1 MLPSRYNLP
10 FTRGNQSCR
19 VNYVRSFMRF
29 SLTVLLLLGAD
40 FLGITHRCNAA
51 PQAPAGATQAHQA
64 PATAT
69 EPAQRVAT
77 QPGATQQSTATA
89 TIPTDPR
96 ALYEALNALR
106 PDGARVYTVKDLTL
120 RRDVVSFTFTE
131 GKLAFLEPLGGR
143 ITGAVF
149 SGRGHVIA
157 TPHERGER
165 RSLAQFI
172 GVPILD
178 QPFSDAYIRFSDDTA
193 AELQHQLAQDG
204 VEPVSDPDFTAHWNP
219 LAAGLAPTHSL
230 RTMVDFLAAEPIPY
244 FYILLQTVGAGP
256 VEVCV
261 DSRREEQV
269 SIGQPRFA
277 DGIRSYDVW
286 ASFRARSSPAT
297 HTEAFV
303 PLDYRVDSTLAED
316 LGLQGTTTLHLRA
329 GSSGERVVAV
339 ELSRHLTVDE
349 IQGEDG
355 QPLPYFQNEELS
367 RRDAARRG
375 NDFILV
381 VLPAGKPAGADFHL
395 QISYHGSVITDAGN
409 GAYFVGERGT
419 WYAHIGGEHFT
430 PFDLSFHWPKRL
442 TLVATGTESEARED
456 AETKSGRWRSQT
468 PFPTSGFNLSQYQ
481 MASTSGPPKIQVYAN
496 KQLEEAII
504 ARLQTA
510 APNAVPPASML
521 DRYKD
526 TDQLSGALDQAPA
539 PSPTF
544 ALKQLGASVQDSIH
558 FFDNVNGAY
567 PFDHL
572 DVAQIPGSFGQ
583 GWPGLVYLSTL
594 AFLPAETQE
603 RAGLNEWAQ
612 SEARDLMPFHEVAHQ
627 WWGNLTGAA
636 SYRDVWIQEAMA
648 NYLALWYAD
657 SKRPGQHQLTNW
669 LEHYRTELTT
679 KIPGTDHSIEA
690 VGPLV
695 LGPRLASLKV
705 PDAYSTL
712 IYGKGTWVI
721 HMLREMLRDPG
732 APSGKDQDARFRD
745 LLRSILAEHR
755 FRPLSTA
762 DFQHAV
768 EQHMTPAMDLE
779 GTHRMDWFFDQWV
792 RGTDL
797 PHYSVKFEVK
807 PRGTAFVVTGKLEQ
821 LGTEDV
827 FTAAVPLYVVRV
839 AGKPERLGVVVT
851 TGAETRFQ
859 FESRVRPTRIVI
871 DPNLTLLWNKG

>member
-1 MLPSRYNLP
+1 
-10 FTRGNQSCR
+10 
-19 VNYVRSFMRF
+19 MRF
-29 SLTVLLLLGAD
+29 SLAVLLLLGAD
-40 FLGITHRCNAA
+40 FVGITHRSNAA
-51 PQAPAGATQAHQA
+51 PRAPASAQRAQA
-64 PATAT
+64 PATT
-69 EPAQRVAT
+69 IEPAQPAVT
-77 QPGATQQSTATA
+77 QSGATQQTTPSA
-89 TIPTDPR
+89 TIPADPR
-96 ALYEALNALR
+96 ALYEALNDLR
-106 PDGARVYTVKDLTL
+106 PDGAHVYTVKDLTL
-120 RRDVVSFTFTE
+120 RRDLVSFTFSE
-131 GKLAFLEPLGGR
+131 GKLAFLEPLGGH

-149 SGRGHVIA
+149 SGSGRVIA

-178 QPFSDAYIRFSDDTA
+178 QPFSDAYIRFTDDTA
-193 AELQHQLAQDG
+193 AELQRQLAEDG
-204 VEPVSDPDFTAHWNP
+204 VEPVNDPDFTAHWNP
-219 LAAGLAPTHSL
+219 FAEGLAPTHSL
-230 RTMVDFLAAEPIPY
+230 RTMVDWLAAEPVPY
-244 FYILLQTVGAGP
+244 FYILLQTVESGP
-256 VEVCV
+256 VEVSV
-261 DSRREEQV
+261 DYRREEQV
-269 SIGQPRFA
+269 TIGQPRFA
-277 DGIRSYDVW
+277 DGIRTYDVW
-286 ASFRARSSPAT
+286 ASFRAENAPAT

-303 PLDYRVDSTLAED
+303 PLDYRVDSTIAED
-316 LGLQGTTTLHLRA
+316 LSLQGKTTLHLRA
-329 GSSGERVVAV
+329 GRTGDRVVAV
-339 ELSRHLTVDE
+339 ELSHHLAVDE

-375 NDFILV
+375 DDFILV
-381 VLPAGKPAGADFHL
+381 VLPTGKPAGADFHL
-395 QISYHGSVITDAGN
+395 QISYHGAVIADAGN
-409 GAYFVGERGT
+409 GAYFVGERGA

-430 PFDLSFHWPKRL
+430 PFDITFHWPKRL
-442 TLVATGTESEARED
+442 TLVATGDETEAREEG
-456 AETKSGRWRSQT
+456 ETKSGRWRSET

-481 MASTSGPPKIQVYAN
+481 VASTAGQPKIQVYAN
-496 KQLEEAII
+496 KELENAIL

-510 APNAVPPASML
+510 GPNSVPPPSLL

-526 TDQLSGALDQAPA
+526 TDQLSGALDQAPT
-539 PSPTF
+539 PSPTS
-544 ALKQLGASVQDSIH
+544 ALKQLGASVQDSIR
-558 FFDNVNGAY
+558 FFDNVNGAF

-594 AFLPAETQE
+594 AFLPPETQE

-636 SYRDVWIQEAMA
+636 SYRDAWIQEAMA

-657 SKRPGQHQLTNW
+657 TKKPGQHRLTNW
-669 LEHYRTELTT
+669 LEHYREALTA
-679 KIPGTDHSIEA
+679 KAPGTDHSMND

-695 LGPRLASLKV
+695 LGPRLTSAKV
-705 PDAYSTL
+705 PDAYNTL
-712 IYGKGTWVI
+712 IYGKGTWII
-721 HMLREMLRDPG
+721 HMLREMLRDPN
-732 APSGKDQDARFRD
+732 AKDQDARFRE
-745 LLRSILAEHR
+745 LLRAILAEHR

-797 PHYSVKFEVK
+797 PRYSVKFEVK
-807 PRGTAFVVTGKLEQ
+807 PRGNAFVVSGRLEQ
-821 LGTEDV
+821 SGTEDT
-827 FTAAVPLYVVRV
+827 FTAAVPLYAVRV

-851 TGAETRFQ
+851 TGTETRFQ

>member
-1 MLPSRYNLP
+1 
-10 FTRGNQSCR
+10 
-19 VNYVRSFMRF
+19 MRF

-40 FLGITHRCNAA
+40 FLGITHRSSAA
-51 PQAPAGATQAHQA
+51 PQVPSTTGAATQSSA
-64 PATAT
+64 PLSAASPNSS
-69 EPAQRVAT
+69 PAA
-77 QPGATQQSTATA
+77 
-89 TIPTDPR
+89 PTDPR

-120 RRDVVSFTFTE
+120 RRDIMSFTFTE

-193 AELQHQLAQDG
+193 AELMHELAQDG
-204 VEPVSDPDFTAHWNP
+204 VEPANDLDFTAHWNP

-230 RTMVDFLAAEPIPY
+230 RTMVDYLAAEPIPY
-244 FYILLQTVGAGP
+244 FYILLQTDTAGP

-261 DSRREEQV
+261 DYRREEQV
-269 SIGQPRFA
+269 TIGQPRFSE
-277 DGIRSYDVW
+277 GVRSYDVW
-286 ASFRARSSPAT
+286 ASFRAENSPAVK
-297 HTEAFV
+297 TEAFV
-303 PLDYRVDSTLAED
+303 PVDYRVESAIAED
-316 LGLQGTTTLHLRA
+316 LSLQGKTTLHLRA
-329 GSSGERVVAV
+329 GRTGERVVAV
-339 ELSRHLTVDE
+339 ELSRHLSVDE
-349 IQGEDG
+349 IQGDDG

-375 NDFILV
+375 NDFILA
-381 VLPAGKPAGADFHL
+381 VLPAGKPAGAVFHL
-395 QISYHGSVITDAGN
+395 QISYHGTVIADAGN
-409 GAYFVGERGT
+409 GAYFVGERGA

-430 PFDLSFHWPKRL
+430 PFDLTFHWPKRL
-442 TLVATGTESEARED
+442 TLVATGSESETRDD
-456 AETKSGRWRSQT
+456 AEAKSGRWRSET
-468 PFPTSGFNLSQYQ
+468 PYPTSGFNLSQYK
-481 MASTSGPPKIQVYAN
+481 MASTSGQPKIQVYAN
-496 KQLEEAII
+496 KELEEAIL
-504 ARLQTA
+504 ARLQRA
-510 APNAVPPASML
+510 GPNSVPPPSLL

-526 TDQLSGALDQAPA
+526 TDQLSGALDQAPT
-539 PSPTF
+539 PSPTS

-558 FFDNVNGAY
+558 FFDNVNGAF

-594 AFLPAETQE
+594 AFLPPETQE

-612 SEARDLMPFHEVAHQ
+612 SEARDLMPYHEVAHQ

-657 SKRPGQHQLTNW
+657 TKKPGQHRLTNW
-669 LEHYRTELTT
+669 LEHYRAELTA
-679 KIPGTDHSIEA
+679 KIPGTDHSMED

-695 LGPRLASLKV
+695 LGPRLSSLKV

-732 APSGKDQDARFRD
+732 APNGKDQDARFRE
-745 LLRSILAEHR
+745 LLRAVLAEHR

-797 PHYSVKFEVK
+797 PRYTVKFEVK
-807 PRGTAFVVTGKLEQ
+807 PRGDAFVVTGRLEQ

-827 FTAAVPLYVVRV
+827 FTAAVPLYAVRV

-851 TGAETRFQ
+851 SGAETRFH
-859 FESRVRPTRIVI
+859 FESRTRPTRIVI

>member
-1 MLPSRYNLP
+1 
-10 FTRGNQSCR
+10 
-19 VNYVRSFMRF
+19 VRSFLRF
-29 SLTVLLLLGAD
+29 SLGVLLLLGAD
-40 FLGITHRCNAA
+40 FIGITHR
-51 PQAPAGATQAHQA
+51 
-64 PATAT
+64 
-69 EPAQRVAT
+69 
-77 QPGATQQSTATA
+77 STATQSPAPQTASTPQAIA
-89 TIPTDPR
+89 TPPVPTDPR
-96 ALYEALNALR
+96 ALYDALNALR
-106 PDGARVYTVKDLTL
+106 PDGTRVYIVKDLTL

-178 QPFSDAYIRFSDDTA
+178 QPFSDAYIRFTDDTA
-193 AELQHQLAQDG
+193 AELQRQLAADS
-204 VEPVSDPDFTAHWNP
+204 VEPSNDSDFIAHWIP
-219 LAAGLAPTHSL
+219 LTAGLAPTHSL
-230 RTMVDFLAAEPIPY
+230 RTMVDWLAAEPVPY
-244 FYILLQTVGAGP
+244 LYVLLQTNTAGP
-256 VEVCV
+256 VEVSV
-261 DSRREEQV
+261 DTRREEQV
-269 SIGQPRFA
+269 TIGQPRFT
-277 DGIRSYDVW
+277 DGVRSFDVW
-286 ASFRARSSPAT
+286 ASFQAANSPPMR
-297 HTEAFV
+297 TEAFA
-303 PLDYRVDSTLAED
+303 PLDYRVDSTIADD
-316 LGLQGTTTLHLRA
+316 LSLQGKTSLHLRTGRA
-329 GSSGERVVAV
+329 GERVVAV

-355 QPLPYFQNEELS
+355 QPLLYFQNEELS

-395 QISYHGSVITDAGN
+395 QVAYHGNVITDAGN
-409 GAYFVGERGT
+409 GVEFVGERGA

-430 PFDLSFHWPKRL
+430 PYDLTFRWPKRL

-456 AETKSGRWRSQT
+456 AEIKSGRWRSET
-468 PFPTSGFNLSQYQ
+468 PFPTAGFNLSQYQ
-481 MASTSGPPKIQVYAN
+481 MASTAGQPKIQVYAN
-496 KQLEEAII
+496 KELEEAIM
-504 ARLQTA
+504 ARLQRG
-510 APNAVPPASML
+510 APNSVPPPSML

-526 TDQLSGALDQAPA
+526 TDRLSGAADQPPA
-539 PSPTF
+539 PSPTS

-558 FFDNVNGAY
+558 FFENVNGAF

-572 DVAQIPGSFGQ
+572 SVAQIPGSFGQ

-594 AFLPAETQE
+594 AFLPPETQE
-603 RAGLNEWAQ
+603 RAGLDEWAQ

-627 WWGNLTGAA
+627 WWGNVTGAA
-636 SYRDVWIQEAMA
+636 SYRDVWIEEAMA

-657 SKRPGQHQLTNW
+657 TKKPGQHRLTNW
-669 LEHYRTELTT
+669 LEHYRAELTA
-679 KIPGTDHSIEA
+679 KVPGTERSIEA

-695 LGPRLASLKV
+695 LGPRLSSLKV
-705 PDAYSTL
+705 PDAYNTL

-721 HMLREMLRDPG
+721 HMLREMLRDPN
-732 APSGKDQDARFRD
+732 AKDPDAHFRE
-745 LLRSILAEHR
+745 LLRAILAEHQ

-762 DFQHAV
+762 EFQHAV

-797 PHYSVKFEVK
+797 PRYAVKFEVK
-807 PRGTAFVVTGKLEQ
+807 PHGNAFVVTGKLEQ
-821 LGTEDV
+821 LGTEDA
-827 FTAAVPLYVVRV
+827 FTAPVPLYALRIG
-839 AGKPERLGVVVT
+839 GKPERLGVVVA
-851 TGAETRFQ
+851 TGAETRFH
-859 FESRVRPTRIVI
+859 FESRIRPMRIVI

>member
-1 MLPSRYNLP
+1 MRRREHQYNLP

-19 VNYVRSFMRF
+19 VNYVRSFMRL

-40 FLGITHRCNAA
+40 FLGIIPRSNAA
-51 PQAPAGATQAHQA
+51 PRPSASAQQAQAP
-64 PATAT
+64 
-69 EPAQRVAT
+69 
-77 QPGATQQSTATA
+77 ATA

-120 RRDVVSFTFTE
+120 RRDVVSFTFSE
-131 GKLAFLEPLGGR
+131 GKLAFLEPFGGR

-193 AELQHQLAQDG
+193 AELQHQLVQDG
-204 VEPVSDPDFTAHWNP
+204 VEPVNDPDFTAHWNP

-230 RTMVDFLAAEPIPY
+230 RTMEDYLAAEPIPY

-261 DSRREEQV
+261 DPRREEQV

-286 ASFRARSSPAT
+286 ASFRAENSPAT

-316 LGLQGTTTLHLRA
+316 LALQGTTTLHLRA
-329 GSSGERVVAV
+329 GRSGERVVAV

-349 IQGEDG
+349 IQGEDN

-375 NDFILV
+375 NDFIFV
-381 VLPAGKPAGADFHL
+381 VLPAGRPAGADFHL

-419 WYAHIGGEHFT
+419 WYAHIGGTHFT
-430 PFDLSFHWPKRL
+430 PFDLTFHWPKRL
-442 TLVATGTESEARED
+442 TLVATGTESEARQN

-558 FFDNVNGAY
+558 FFDNVNGAF

-594 AFLPAETQE
+594 AFLPPETQE

-669 LEHYRTELTT
+669 LEHYRAELTT

-695 LGPRLASLKV
+695 LGPRLSSLKV
-705 PDAYSTL
+705 PDAYNTL

-732 APSGKDQDARFRD
+732 APSGKDQDARFRE
-745 LLRSILAEHR
+745 LLRAVLAEYR

-779 GTHRMDWFFDQWV
+779 GTRRMDWFFDQWV

-797 PHYSVKFEVK
+797 PHYTVKFEVK
-807 PRGTAFVVTGKLEQ
+807 PRGNAFVVTGKLEQ
-821 LGTEDV
+821 RGTEDA
-827 FTAAVPLYVVRV
+827 FTAAVPLYAVRV

>member
-1 MLPSRYNLP
+1 
-10 FTRGNQSCR
+10 
-19 VNYVRSFMRF
+19 VRSPLRF
-29 SLTVLLLLGAD
+29 SLTILLLFGAD
-40 FLGITHRCNAA
+40 FVGIAHRCNGA
-51 PQAPAGATQAHQA
+51 PQAAAGAPSAPA
-64 PATAT
+64 PATIIAT
-69 EPAQRVAT
+69 DTT
-77 QPGATQQSTATA
+77 QATATA

-120 RRDVVSFTFTE
+120 RRDVVSLTFTE
-131 GKLAFLEPLGGR
+131 GKLALLEPLGGR

-193 AELQHQLAQDG
+193 AELQHQLAQDAI
-204 VEPVSDPDFTAHWNP
+204 EPVNDPDFTAHWNP

-230 RTMVDFLAAEPIPY
+230 RTMVDWLAAEPIRY
-244 FYILLQTVGAGP
+244 FYILLQTDTAGP
-256 VEVCV
+256 VEVSV
-261 DSRREEQV
+261 DFRREEQV
-269 SIGQPRFA
+269 TIGQPRYTE
-277 DGIRSYDVW
+277 GVRSYDVW
-286 ASFRARSSPAT
+286 ASFRAGNPPAVKM
-297 HTEAFV
+297 EAFV
-303 PLDYRVDSTLAED
+303 PLDYRVESSIAED
-316 LGLQGTTTLHLRA
+316 LSLQGKTTLHLRA
-329 GSSGERVVAV
+329 GRTGERVVAV

-349 IQGEDG
+349 IDDENG

-375 NDFILV
+375 NDFILA
-381 VLPAGKPAGADFHL
+381 VLPEGKSAGADFHL
-395 QISYHGSVITDAGN
+395 QISYHGAVIADAGN
-409 GAYFVGERGT
+409 GAYFVGERGA

-430 PFDLSFHWPKRL
+430 PFDLTFHWPKRL
-442 TLVATGTESEARED
+442 TLVATGTESEAHEN
-456 AETKSGRWRSQT
+456 AETKSGRWQSQT
-468 PFPTSGFNLSQYQ
+468 PSPNSGFNLSQYQ
-481 MASTSGPPKIQVYAN
+481 MASTTGQPKIQVYAN
-496 KQLEEAII
+496 KELEEAIM
-504 ARLQTA
+504 ARLQTP
-510 APNAVPPASML
+510 APNAVRPPSL
-521 DRYKD
+521 LNRYKD
-526 TDQLSGALDQAPA
+526 ADPLNGGSDQPPA
-539 PSPTF
+539 PSPTS
-544 ALKQLGASVQDSIH
+544 ALKQLGASMQDSIH
-558 FFDNVNGAY
+558 FFDNLNGPF

-594 AFLPAETQE
+594 AFLPPETQE
-603 RAGLNEWAQ
+603 RAGLDEWEQ

-627 WWGNLTGAA
+627 WWGNVTGAA
-636 SYRDVWIQEAMA
+636 SYRDLWIEEAMA

-657 SKRPGQHQLTNW
+657 SKKPAQHRLTNW
-669 LEHYRTELTT
+669 LEHYRAELTV
-679 KIPGTDHSIEA
+679 KAPGADHSIED

-695 LGPRLASLKV
+695 LGPRLGSSKL
-705 PDAYSTL
+705 PEAYNTL
-712 IYGKGTWVI
+712 IYGKGTWVM

-732 APSGKDQDARFRD
+732 APSGKDPDARFRE
-745 LLRSILAEHR
+745 LLRAVLAEHR

-768 EQHMTPAMDLE
+768 EQQMTPAMDLE
-779 GTHRMDWFFDQWV
+779 GTHHLDWFFDQWV

-797 PHYSVKFEVK
+797 PRYTVKFEVK
-807 PRGTAFVVTGKLEQ
+807 PHGNAFVVTGKLEQ
-821 LGTEDV
+821 LGTEDI
-827 FTAAVPLYVVRV
+827 FTAAVPLYAARP

-859 FESRVRPTRIVI
+859 FESRIRPTRIVI

>member
-1 MLPSRYNLP
+1 
-10 FTRGNQSCR
+10 
-19 VNYVRSFMRF
+19 MRF
-29 SLTVLLLLGAD
+29 SLAVLLLLGAD
-40 FLGITHRCNAA
+40 FLGITHRCKAA
-51 PQAPAGATQAHQA
+51 PHAPASARQAQA
-64 PATAT
+64 ASTATAT
-69 EPAQRVAT
+69 ETDTAQAASSQPAAT
-77 QPGATQQSTATA
+77 PQASATA

-106 PDGARVYTVKDLTL
+106 PDGARVYNVKDLTL
-120 RRDVVSFTFTE
+120 RRDVVSFTFTA

-149 SGRGHVIA
+149 SGRGRVIA

-178 QPFSDAYIRFSDDTA
+178 QPFSDAYIRFTDDTA

-204 VEPVSDPDFTAHWNP
+204 VEPVNDPDFTAHWNP

-230 RTMVDFLAAEPIPY
+230 RTMVECLAAEPVPY
-244 FYILLQTVGAGP
+244 FYILLQTDTAGP
-256 VEVCV
+256 VEIAL
-261 DSRREEQV
+261 DYRREEQV
-269 SIGQPRFA
+269 TIGQPRVTEGA
-277 DGIRSYDVW
+277 RSYDVW
-286 ASFRARSSPAT
+286 ASFRAEKSPST

-303 PLDYRVDSTLAED
+303 PLDYRVDSTIAED
-316 LGLQGTTTLHLRA
+316 LSLQGKTTLHLRA
-329 GSSGERVVAV
+329 GRTGDRVVAV
-339 ELSRHLTVDE
+339 ELSRQLTVDG

-355 QPLPYFQNEELS
+355 QALPYFQNEELS

-375 NDFILV
+375 NDFILA

-395 QISYHGSVITDAGN
+395 QISYHGAVIGDAGN
-409 GAYFVGERGT
+409 GAYFVGERGA

-430 PFDLSFHWPKRL
+430 PFDLTFHWPKRL
-442 TLVATGTESEARED
+442 TLVATGNESDARED
-456 AETKSGRWRSQT
+456 AETKSGRWQSQT
-468 PFPTSGFNLSQYQ
+468 PSPNSGFNLSQYQ
-481 MASTSGPPKIQVYAN
+481 MASIAGPPKIQVYAN
-496 KQLEEAII
+496 KELEDAIM
-504 ARLQTA
+504 ARLQTS
-510 APNAVPPASML
+510 APNSVPPPSLL

-526 TDQLSGALDQAPA
+526 TDQLSGVLDQPPP
-539 PSPTF
+539 PSPTA

-558 FFDNVNGAY
+558 FFDNVNGAF

-594 AFLPAETQE
+594 AFLPSETQE

-627 WWGNLTGAA
+627 WWGNVTGAA
-636 SYRDVWIQEAMA
+636 SYRDVWIEEAMA

-657 SKRPGQHQLTNW
+657 TKKPGQHRLTNW
-669 LEHYRTELTT
+669 LEHYRAELTA
-679 KIPGTDHSIEA
+679 KIPGTDRSIEG

-695 LGPRLASLKV
+695 LGPRLSSLKV
-705 PDAYSTL
+705 PDAYNTL
-712 IYGKGTWVI
+712 IYGKGTWVM
-721 HMLREMLRDPG
+721 HMLREMLRD
-732 APSGKDQDARFRD
+732 PSGKDQDARFRE
-745 LLRSILAEHR
+745 LLRSVLADHR

-797 PHYSVKFEVK
+797 PRYTVKFEVK
-807 PRGTAFVVTGKLEQ
+807 PHGNAFVVTGKLEQ
-821 LGTEDV
+821 LGTEDT
-827 FTAAVPLYVVRV
+827 FTAAVPLYAVRV
-839 AGKPERLGVVVT
+839 AGKPERLGVVAT

-859 FESRVRPTRIVI
+859 FESRTRPTRIVI
-871 DPNLTLLWNKG
+871 DPNLTLLWNKS

>member
-1 MLPSRYNLP
+1 MLL
-10 FTRGNQSCR
+10 
-19 VNYVRSFMRF
+19 V
-29 SLTVLLLLGAD
+29 AD
-40 FLGITHRCNAA
+40 FMGVAPRSTAA
-51 PQAPAGATQAHQA
+51 LQAPAHAAQSDA
-64 PATAT
+64 P
-69 EPAQRVAT
+69 P
-77 QPGATQQSTATA
+77 PIATQQAIA
-89 TIPTDPR
+89 APAAPTDPR
-96 ALYEALNALR
+96 ALYEALNNLR
-106 PDGARVYTVKDLTL
+106 PDGARVYSVKDLTI
-120 RRDVVSFTFTE
+120 RRDVVTVTFTK

-165 RSLAQFI
+165 RSLAHFI

-178 QPFSDAYIRFSDDTA
+178 QPFSDAYICFSDDTA
-193 AELQHQLAQDG
+193 AELQRQLAHDG
-204 VEPVSDPDFTAHWNP
+204 VEPVNDPDFTAHWNP
-219 LAAGLAPTHSL
+219 LAAGLAPTHSV
-230 RTMVDFLAAEPIPY
+230 RTMMDWLAAKPIPN
-244 FYILLQTVGAGP
+244 FYILLQTDAVGP
-256 VEVCV
+256 VEVSV
-261 DSRREEQV
+261 DYRREEQV
-269 SIGQPRFA
+269 NIGQPHLT
-277 DGIRSYDVW
+277 DGVRSYDMW
-286 ASFRARSSPAT
+286 ASFSAENSPAEK
-297 HTEAFV
+297 TEPFL
-303 PLDYRVDSTLAED
+303 PLDYRVDSTIAED
-316 LGLQGTTTLHLRA
+316 LSLQGKTTLHLRA
-329 GSSGERVVAV
+329 GRAGERVVAV

-375 NDFILV
+375 NDFILA

-395 QISYHGSVITDAGN
+395 QISYHGSVIADAGN

-430 PFDLSFHWPKRL
+430 PFDLTFHWPKHL
-442 TLVATGTESEARED
+442 TLVATGIESEARED
-456 AETKSGRWRSQT
+456 AEIKSARWRSET

-481 MASTSGPPKIQVYAN
+481 MASTTGQPKIQVYAN
-496 KQLEEAII
+496 KELEEAIM
-504 ARLQTA
+504 ARLQPAT
-510 APNAVPPASML
+510 PNPLPPSML
-521 DRYKD
+521 DHYKD
-526 TDQLSGALDQAPA
+526 TDHLSGAADPPPP
-539 PSPTF
+539 PSPTS
-544 ALKQLGASVQDSIH
+544 ALKQLGASVQDSIR
-558 FFDNVNGAY
+558 FFENVNGAF

-594 AFLPAETQE
+594 AFLPTETQE
-603 RAGLNEWAQ
+603 RAGLDEWAQ
-612 SEARDLMPFHEVAHQ
+612 SGARELMPYHEVAHQ

-657 SKRPGQHQLTNW
+657 SKKPGQHRLANW
-669 LEHYRTELTT
+669 LEHYRAELTN
-679 KIPGTDHSIEA
+679 KIPGADHSIED

-695 LGPRLASLKV
+695 LGPRLSSLKV
-705 PDAYSTL
+705 PDAYSLL
-712 IYGKGTWVI
+712 IYGKGTWVM

-732 APSGKDQDARFRD
+732 APNGKDPDARFRE

-797 PHYSVKFEVK
+797 PRYTVKFEVK
-807 PRGTAFVVTGKLEQ
+807 PRGNAFVVNGKLEQ
-821 LGTEDV
+821 LGTENV
-827 FTAAVPLYVVRV
+827 FTAAVPLYAVRL

-851 TGAETRFQ
+851 TGAVTRFQ
-859 FESRVRPTRIVI
+859 FESRIRPARIAI